1 VVRNPYLLA
10 EIMMKMI
17 VPDQSLLHIK
27 LVRGM
32 QIYILSNSMLCTVSP
47 DVLHICYACN
57 KHV

>member
-47 DVLHICYACN
+47 DQSVTHLLR
-57 KHV
+57 V